1 MVLCFK
7 TKKNVKTFDRQKFK
21 RKSTDASKLLTLAK
35 GCPERDGL
43 VVYQA
48 RVLFNSINNV
58 FRLFEGNCNKVS
70 DDDDNQRNG
79 KPVTNNAI
87 VQSYNVIEVYP
98 NPNTGKAIVNLKD
111 AGITSMRLKMY
122 DVNGRVVFEDNI
134 TDTTDKNYE
143 LNTDVKSGIYFVE
156 VIDTNTDTYYKQKLV
171 IQK

>member
-1 MVLCFK
+1 M
-7 TKKNVKTFDRQKFK
+7 
-21 RKSTDASKLLTLAK
+21 LLHYSQ
-35 GCPERDGL
+35 
-43 VVYQA
+43 V
-48 RVLFNSINNV
+48 
-58 FRLFEGNCNKVS
+58 
-70 DDDDNQRNG
+70 
-79 KPVTNNAI
+79 
-87 VQSYNVIEVYP
+87 
-98 NPNTGKAIVNLKD
+98 GKAIVNLRD